1 MNDAP
6 ANIKGGIAGL
16 VEPAAQETSVSEG
29 EFLSYFDPAYSAH
42 VAAWIRSE
50 LELNWLAPGTPWPL
64 TAAKVA
70 AWGEERRERFL
81 LWNGRDDTPIGY
93 AELNEMPKTRD
104 QMWIGHFVLD
114 PACRG
119 QSWGVRFAQ
128 ALLARAF
135 AERLATD
142 VLLVVIPENLRA
154 IRCYQRAGMIN
165 LGQERKH
172 FKSTGREYLFNRM
185 GISRGRF
192 KKLTGQGQ
200 MPGTPLAIRDI
211 PVFAAR

>member
-1 MNDAP
+1 MSDAP
-6 ANIKGGIAGL
+6 ATIRGSSAGL
-16 VEPAAQETSVSEG
+16 DEPVLRETSVSEG
-29 EFLSYFDPAYSAH
+29 EFLTFFDPAYSAQ
-42 VAAWIRSE
+42 VAAWIRTE

-81 LWNGRDDTPIGY
+81 LWNGRDDAPIGY

-119 QSWGVRFAQ
+119 RSWGVRFAQ
-128 ALLARAF
+128 ALIARAF
-135 AERLATD
+135 VERHATD

-192 KKLTGQGQ
+192 RMLSGQGR
-200 MPGTPLAIRDI
+200 MPVGPLSIREI
-211 PVFAAR
+211 PACAAR